1 MFRIDNATAVPA
13 APATPSPS
21 TPGYFTNGNP
31 PSAVAATIVDDW
43 WLNQLQEEIL
53 TVVTRAGLD
62 PDKTDTTQL
71 YQALLKLLPRE
82 RLNAPFTVYV
92 APSGSDTTGDGSSG
106 NPFASLQRA
115 FNFAN
120 STFDFGGQTVTIQL
134 ADGTYAQGLQ
144 AAGAAI
150 GSTVQTPIVIE
161 GNAANP
167 ANVVIHV
174 TGLDCITAQN
184 GAGLMVQNLTL
195 RSTASGGS
203 GGAGLAAIFGGLL
216 MFQNVNFGACS
227 AEHCFATQT
236 GQVIAAGN
244 YTISGGASSHFSV
257 ASGGYGQM
265 SSAGGGVSAIAVT
278 LTGTPAFPGGFAAVE
293 NSTLVAQLN
302 TFSGA
307 ATGPRY
313 AASINGV
320 INTGGNSATYFPGN
334 AAGTPVPNTL
344 GPTGGLYV

>member
-13 APATPSPS
+13 APAAPGPS

-71 YQALLKLLPRE
+71 YQAILKLLPRE

-92 APSGSDTTGDGSSG
+92 APGGSDTTGDGSSG

-120 STFDFGGQTVTIQL
+120 STFDFAGTQITIQL
-134 ADGTYAQGLQ
+134 ADGTYTAALV
-144 AAGAAI
+144 AAGAAT
-150 GSTVQTPIVIE
+150 GATVATPIIIQ

-174 TGLDCITAQN
+174 TGLNCITAQN

-195 RSTASGGS
+195 ISTVSASS
-203 GGAGLAAIFGGLL
+203 GGAGLVAVNGGVL
-216 MFQNVNFGACS
+216 MFQNLVFGACGFAHS
-227 AEHCFATQT
+227 FATQG
-236 GQVIAAGN
+236 GQIIAAGP
-244 YTISGGASSHFSV
+244 YTISGGAPSHFVGS
-257 ASGGYGQM
+257 SGGYGQM
-265 SSAGGGVSAIAVT
+265 SGVGGGSSAIVVT
-278 LTGTPAFPGGFAAVE
+278 LTGTPAFPNGFAVVQ
-293 NSTLVAQLN
+293 NSTLLAPLN
-302 TFSGA
+302 TFSGG

-320 INTGGNSATYFPGN
+320 IDTNGNSATYFPGN

-344 GPTGGLYV
+344 GPTGGLYI